1 MDNEL
6 YSFALKST
14 LDEIRNLCPDIRN
27 AFMFREDGEITV
39 AEESTPRKTIVKIVD
54 SFDGLMEKAE
64 AMGGIELITVE
75 GSKGGVNVSRMNNH
89 YLVTVTSQNADKN
102 YLNTVTHTLVK
113 TVLKLLEKIN
123 PTPLNRGQG
132 ENNTLHYPSIVSS
145 SEVQKRMVV
154 EIKEY
159 GSAEEI
165 AETLDKEISETKSTL
180 GEYLRR
186 LDDIRALAEK
196 SRKIHEVVM
205 KLAGKK
211 ATSESLGEISIGS
224 LNLVLDANPFHELT
238 AIEQV
243 VRSHQERLLVLQKA
257 REALKWLDQL
267 GDTEGLKYLVIQT
280 DGVPERILFR
290 IS

>member
-1 MDNEL
+1 
-6 YSFALKST
+6 
-14 LDEIRNLCPDIRN
+14 
-27 AFMFREDGEITV
+27 
-39 AEESTPRKTIVKIVD
+39 
-54 SFDGLMEKAE
+54 
-64 AMGGIELITVE
+64 
-75 GSKGGVNVSRMNNH
+75 
-89 YLVTVTSQNADKN
+89 
-102 YLNTVTHTLVK
+102 
-113 TVLKLLEKIN
+113 
-123 PTPLNRGQG
+123 
-132 ENNTLHYPSIVSS
+132 
-145 SEVQKRMVV
+145 MVV

-159 GSAEEI
+159 NSAEEL
-165 AETLDKEISETKSTL
+165 AETLEKEISETKSAL

-211 ATSESLGEISIGS
+211 AATESLGEISIGS
-224 LNLVLDANPFHELT
+224 LSLILDANPFHELT

-267 GDTEGLKYLVIQT
+267 GDTEGLKYLVLQS